1 MKKHLGL
8 FNSCRLRSKSL
19 ALMFI
24 ATGLLLF
31 GQIAVAATILVS
43 ADEFWLGNTFYDAC
57 PEDPETHIKICDD
70 DRVQDAVVYASKDD
84 TIEIDRGTY
93 IERIS
98 IPTEKNLTIKS
109 INPETD
115 RDLTILD
122 GDGDGI
128 NPGRVITI
136 TDALSNSEG
145 YVDLIGLTIRNGK
158 VEGSDG
164 GGGIYVNGFRT
175 YVHVNIDNCVIRDNK
190 STGTGGGGGLLFAS
204 PNQLSTCKLSNCII
218 RNNSTNYVA
227 GGAWLYGG
235 SFTIKNC
242 DIFDNIATST
252 GGGTLMGGGLH
263 LVPSYGPNKIA
274 KTMIHGNTIY
284 RDINGVKTLSGTG
297 GGVSFRTS
305 WDVIFDGCEIY
316 DNKSSWASAVYFEG
330 SPAYKSQTYFV
341 DTRIRDN
348 EADPA
353 TITGDV
359 GRTVHANIGAFINCQ
374 FSGNTNGSIK
384 AVKFLP
390 TVWPIVL
397 YNTFVTDQLL
407 AGVMPGDD
415 CTNGTPDI
423 IDQCEN
429 PPTSIM
435 VHAPGTTLIETQQA
449 NLQVAMDKDFDDCPR
464 PYNGLSDA
472 GVIEVQPHPT
482 IDVYGDP
489 ICVRPGDEL

>member
-1 MKKHLGL
+1 MKKRLGL
-8 FNSCRLRSKSL
+8 FNSCRLWSKPL
-19 ALMFI
+19 APMSI
-24 ATGLLLF
+24 AAGLLFF
-31 GQIAVAATILVS
+31 GQIAVAAIITV
-43 ADEFWLGNTFYDAC
+43 NC
-57 PEDPETHIKICDD
+57 PEDPETLLRVCDD
-70 DRVQDAVVYASKDD
+70 GRVQDAVAYALKGD
-84 TIEIDRGTY
+84 TIEIGPGTY
-93 IERIS
+93 EELIS

-122 GDGDGI
+122 GY
-128 NPGRVITI
+128 NEGRVITI

-175 YVHVNIDNCVIRDNK
+175 YVHVNIDKCVIRDNK

-235 SFTIKNC
+235 SFTIENC

-284 RDINGVKTLSGTG
+284 RDINGVMTLSGTG
-297 GGVSFRTS
+297 GGISFRTS

-330 SPAYKSQTYFV
+330 SPACKSQTYFV

-449 NLQVAMDKDFDDCPR
+449 NLQAAMDKDFDDCPR
-464 PYNGLSDA
+464 PYNGQSDA